1 MTGKKGET
9 ECRFIRRKTYVK
21 HSILIRSDR
30 KCFETLKNF
39 LQNFTLKFTNEW

>member
-9 ECRFIRRKTYVK
+9 ECRFIKRKTSVK

-30 KCFETLKNF
+30 KCFEMLK
-39 LQNFTLKFTNEW
+39 LLP